1 MMNPALVRFRTE
13 IVNFYRISLI
23 NLVFA
28 ALAIAFGISYMVTA
42 VIGSPFGPQAF
53 PLRLITG
60 AAAMACF
67 GLGLGWLLCTLR
79 IFEGVETI
87 QDALSESGEQVSE
100 ERLTCLIV
108 RMLAHYRDN
117 RDTIRTMI
125 RVSTAGGCVFF
136 VLSITSGIR
145 ALSLTA
151 DSGSATFDSLVLLP
165 GMLLTLGI
173 ALVSLMSSY
182 YFSRFAGHWDRRLH
196 EIEESECALKK
207 TLEMGEA

>member
-1 MMNPALVRFRTE
+1 MMNQAHIQFKTE
-13 IVNFYRISLI
+13 IANFYRISLI

-28 ALAIAFGISYMVTA
+28 ALAMAFGISYMVTA
-42 VIGSPFGPQAF
+42 VLGSPFGSQDF
-53 PLRLITG
+53 LLRLVTG
-60 AAAMACF
+60 AVAMACF
-67 GLGLGWLLCTLR
+67 GLGLSWLFSTLR

-87 QDALSESGEQVSE
+87 QDALSASGEPVSE
-100 ERLTCLIV
+100 ERLTCIIV

-125 RVSTAGGCVFF
+125 RISTAGGCVFF

-145 ALSLTA
+145 ALILTA
-151 DSGSATFDSLVLLP
+151 NGGSATFDSLVLLP
-165 GMLLTLGI
+165 SMLLTLGI

-196 EIEESECALKK
+196 EIDESECALKK
-207 TLEMGEA
+207 TLERGEA